1 MCPTRAVLQAD
12 VEQLMGRRVFT
23 SQAEARVILR
33 GAVLDG
39 PRGVSVRIEAADA
52 RGNTLGTRELRAAAG
67 QCAALRDAIGL
78 VLTLFV
84 EYEGAST
91 AERDTR
97 LGFGAE
103 LSLAEAPL
111 PRMAWSVGPVLW
123 LALGPVVQLQA
134 SGAYW
139 PAVSIRTARGVGA
152 TLEALSLKLR
162 GCARIW
168 AGLGLCGGIESGVVV
183 SEPLQLRGPQRQV
196 RLLAQGLLEA
206 SWELTLVDV
215 ARVDVAGG
223 ALLSLHRPAFSY
235 SRSDGE
241 RMAVYRP
248 QLAGMILRVT
258 VIITGE

>member
-1 MCPTRAVLQAD
+1 
-12 VEQLMGRRVFT
+12 MGRRVFT
-23 SQAEARVILR
+23 SPAKAPVMLR
-33 GAVLDG
+33 GAVQDG
-39 PRGVSVRIEAADA
+39 PNGVSVRVEATDA
-52 RGNTLGTRELRAAAG
+52 RGKTLGSRELSAAAG
-67 QCAALRDAIGL
+67 ECAQLRDAIGL

-84 EYEGAST
+84 EYEGASK

-111 PRMAWSVGPVLW
+111 PRMAVSLGPVLW
-123 LALGPVVQLQA
+123 LALGPVVQLHA
-134 SGAYW
+134 SAAYW
-139 PAVSIRTARGVGA
+139 PAVSIRTARAVGA
-152 TLEALSLKLR
+152 TLEAFSLRLR

-168 AGLGLCGGIESGVVV
+168 AGLGLCGGIESGAVV

-206 SWELTLVDV
+206 SWELTLADV
-215 ARVDVAGG
+215 LRVDVAGG
-223 ALLSLHRPAFSY
+223 ALLSLRRPAFSY
-235 SRSDGE
+235 LRADGE

-258 VIITGE
+258 VIIAGE